1 MNDIFKRIPIIYSLL
16 LGFTL
21 TIISL
26 VIFPNKILPS
36 LESLQKIYP
45 SLLMPHKNYLYIGA
59 ISIFWLI
66 TNLLYIE
73 YFEKNQRFKQI
84 FDHQLKE
91 IVSIGCLMTIFW
103 IVSWLNHS
111 LLLSLIFIAAAT
123 NYLLK
128 GIRIISQNSQLRQN
142 SWLIKFPSG
151 FFVGWLI
158 FETVVTLF
166 AYMKSV
172 GITFSGILWVIVAIM
187 TVLLLALFSSYYYAK
202 YGNGIIMIAI
212 ILGVF
217 GLAIQHHNKQFP
229 YANNMIFI
237 CTLAIGV
244 IMVALF
250 IYLTHLNN
258 QQHQKSRSEIE
269 K

>member
-1 MNDIFKRIPIIYSLL
+1 MNEIFKRIPIIYSLL

-21 TIISL
+21 IIISL
-26 VIFPNKILPS
+26 AIFPNMMIPS
-36 LESLQKIYP
+36 LENLQKLFE

-59 ISIFWLI
+59 ISMFWLI

-73 YFEKNQRFKQI
+73 YFSKNQRFKQI
-84 FDHQLKE
+84 FDYQLKE

-103 IVSWLNHS
+103 IVSWVNHS
-111 LLLSLIFIAAAT
+111 LLLSLIFIATAT

-142 SWLIKFPSG
+142 NWLIKFPTG

-172 GITFSGILWVIVAIM
+172 GITFSGMLWVIVAIM

-202 YGNGIIMIAI
+202 YGNGMMMIAI

-217 GLAIQHHNKQFP
+217 GLTIQHHNKQFP

-244 IMVALF
+244 MMVALF
-250 IYLTHLNN
+250 IYLTHLKN
-258 QQHQKSRSEIE
+258 QQNQKSITDIE